1 LVGNLS
7 VPLCKPSIDEDEIKK
22 VGDVLRGGWLAHGA
36 YNHEF
41 EEEFAAY
48 IGVKH
53 AVSMNSCTS
62 ALEASLKVANIKKE
76 VIIPSMTWVSTAN
89 CVLSAGATPVFCEV
103 DPATRNVTAETIRS
117 KLTENTEALIVVHF
131 AGQICEMDE
140 ILELCDEHNLF
151 LVEDSAE
158 TLGAT
163 YKGKQAGSFG
173 VGCFSFFPTKNIT
186 TAEGGMLTSN
196 DDEFARKCRAI
207 IGHGISSTTFAREK
221 LDRPWLRAAEMVGH
235 NYRMPNPLACL
246 GLSQLRKLDTL
257 NQKRQTI
264 ASLYDN
270 ALQKYGD
277 KLRSPVVRKECTH
290 VYQMY
295 SITVDAE
302 LRNPLVKHLN
312 DNGVGASVHFDPP
325 VHAQPYYKEHF
336 PKTALPVTDQLATQI
351 VTLPIFPDM
360 KITEV
365 NYVSEIIDDFMNK
378 KLD

>member
-1 LVGNLS
+1 MQI
-7 VPLCKPSIDEDEIKK
+7 PLCRPSIDEEEIQN
-22 VGDVLRGGWLAHGA
+22 VGNVLRGGWLAHGS
-36 YNHEF
+36 YNHDF
-41 EEEFAAY
+41 EKEFAAY

-53 AVSMNSCTS
+53 AISMNSCTS
-62 ALEASLKVANIKKE
+62 ALEASLKIANIKKE

-103 DPATRNVTAETIRS
+103 DPETRNVTAEIIRS
-117 KLTENTEALIVVHF
+117 KLSKNTEAVIIVHF
-131 AGQICEMDE
+131 AGQICEMDD
-140 ILELCDEHNLF
+140 IVELCKEKNLF

-186 TAEGGMLTSN
+186 TAEGGMLTCN
-196 DDEFARKCRAI
+196 DDDFAQKCRAI

-221 LDRPWLRAAEMVGH
+221 LERPWLRAAEMVGH

-246 GLSQLRKLDTL
+246 GLSQLRKL
-257 NQKRQTI
+257 NRFNEKRQAI

-270 ALQKYGD
+270 ALKKYGD

-302 LRNPLVKHLN
+302 LRNALVKYLN

-325 VHAQPYYKEHF
+325 VHTQPFYKKHF
-336 PKTALPVTDQLATQI
+336 HKTSLPITDRLATQI

-360 KITEV
+360 KNTEV
-365 NYVSEIIDDFMNK
+365 NFVLKIIDDFMNK
-378 KLD
+378 N